1 MDLKGKTALVTGASQ
16 GIGRE
21 ICLKLASYGCSVAVN
36 SSSEKSKKVA
46 EELSSKSYEAK
57 SYVADVS
64 DLAQVVRL
72 AENVF
77 SDFGGLDILVNN
89 AGITRDSLAI
99 RMSEEDFDNVM
110 DVNLKGTFNCSQQV
124 AKIMMKNGGGSIIN
138 MSSVI
143 GIHGNAGQANY
154 AASKAG
160 IIGLTKSFAKELA
173 KRNVRVNA
181 IAPGFIETEM
191 TEVLNEKVKD
201 AVLEN
206 IPQKRFGE
214 PSEVAELVAFL
225 ASDMSSYITGQSIVI
240 DGGLFI

>member
-1 MDLKGKTALVTGASQ
+1 MTLSNKVALITGGSQ

-21 ICLKLASYGCSVAVN
+21 ISLKLASMGANIAICSIPEAGEEVIVKVKKMGRNGKAYVTDVSN
-36 SSSEKSKKVA
+36 SEEVKKLIENV
-46 EELSSKSYEAK
+46 
-57 SYVADVS
+57 VS
-64 DLAQVVRL
+64 DL
-72 AENVF
+72 
-77 SDFGGLDILVNN
+77 GGLDILVNN

-99 RMSEEDFDNVM
+99 RMSEADFDNVVS
-110 DVNLKGTFNCSQQV
+110 VNLKGTFNCSQQV
-124 AKIMMKNGGGSIIN
+124 AKIMMKNGGGNIVN
-138 MSSVI
+138 VSSVI

-160 IIGLTKSFAKELA
+160 VIGLTKSFAKELA
-173 KRNVRVNA
+173 KRNIRVNA

-191 TEVLNEKVKD
+191 TKVLNEKVRE